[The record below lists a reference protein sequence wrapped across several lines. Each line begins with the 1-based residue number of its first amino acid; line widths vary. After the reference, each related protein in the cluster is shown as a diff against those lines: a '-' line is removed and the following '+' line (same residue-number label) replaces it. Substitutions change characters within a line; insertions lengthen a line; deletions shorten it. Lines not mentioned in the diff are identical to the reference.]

1 MTNTPER
8 YDHHEDGMEIAKDGD
23 FVSYHD
29 YEALLARAEQA
40 EADADSWM
48 NRAIH
53 QNEVANAAIE
63 RAEQAEAAL
72 KATLEREAETH
83 RRLSEI
89 YVKHTGNDL
98 VNVEVALDDALDELS
113 ACKELGGCGYWRD
126 RSKVREADLIAALA
140 RIAELE
146 AKREEDHK
154 NINIKADFIEKMI
167 GQSSDDHYQIKELGE
182 AVRLLSSMVISG
194 EGHTKKSRAI
204 VEAALTKEE
213 PKP

>member
-23 FVSYHD
+23 FVSYD
-29 YEALLARAEQA
+29 NYAALLTRAEQA

-89 YVKHTGNDL
+89 YAKHTGNDL
-98 VNVEVALDDALDELS
+98 VNVEFALDDALDELS

-126 RSKVREADLIAALA
+126 RSKVREADLDAALA
-140 RIAELE
+140 RVVELKE
-146 AKREEDHK
+146 AKRQVWNEALDECLDR
-154 NINIKADFIEKMI
+154 IKK
-167 GQSSDDHYQIKELGE
+167 LRGE
-182 AVRLLSSMVISG
+182 SWESAPAVHPYDKGYLSALDAIRNTIRAM
-194 EGHTKKSRAI
+194 KKKG
-204 VEAALTKEE
+204 V
-213 PKP
+213 